1 MKRASVVGP
10 LILIALGVL
19 FLARNL
25 WPELPL
31 LDFLARYWP
40 FLLIGWGVLRL
51 AEIFFW
57 AATAKPLPS
66 RGISGG
72 EWVLVVFLILIGSTM
87 WAGRTHGW
95 LRANRIN
102 IGGLEMF
109 GEAFDYPIA
118 AQKAGVGKT
127 PQIVIESFRGNARI
141 NGGDVEEVKI
151 TGRKTIRALNQS
163 DADRANIDTNFEVVA
178 NGNQLIIRTNQ
189 DRAPNSSRVSADL
202 EITVPKG
209 AALSATGRYGDFD
222 INDLA
227 GPVEVVSDN
236 AGIRMQNIGGN
247 VRIDTRRSDVVRA
260 VNIKGNVELRGRG
273 TDLELQSIEGPVN
286 VTANYVGMIQFRA
299 LAKPLRY
306 ESQNTE
312 FTVERIPGLVRLTL
326 SDLNGTNLIGPI
338 RLRGR
343 SKDVQLVNFTQSV
356 DIELDRGDIELRPGN
371 VPLGKYEV
379 RTRSGEIEFAI
390 PEKARLDLNATTDR
404 GEITND
410 YGGNLH
416 AENSGRGATLK
427 GSIGDGP
434 RIELNTGRGSITVR
448 KSSGPETSTVLEE
461 LPAPPQP
468 PRAPG
473 GPQTLKPVE
482 Q

>member
-10 LILIALGVL
+10 LILIGLGVL

-40 FLLIGWGVLRL
+40 FILIGWGVLRL
-51 AEIFFW
+51 GEIFFW
-57 AATAKPLPS
+57 AATSRPLPS
-66 RGISGG
+66 RGVSGG

-109 GEAFDYPIA
+109 GEAYDYPIN
-118 AQKAGVGKT
+118 AQKAGIGKT

-141 NGGDVEEVKI
+141 NGADADEIKI

-163 DADRANIDTNFEVVA
+163 DGDRANNDTPFEVVT
-178 NGNQLIIRTNQ
+178 NGNQVIIRTNQ

-209 AALSATGRYGDFD
+209 ASLNASGRYGDFD
-222 INDLA
+222 VNDLA
-227 GPVEVVSDN
+227 GAVEISSDN
-236 AGIRMQNIGGN
+236 AGIRLQNIGGN

-260 VNIKGNVELRGRG
+260 VNVKGNVELRGRG

-312 FTVERIPGLVRLTL
+312 FTVEKIPGLVRLTL
-326 SDLNGTNLIGPI
+326 SDLNATNLVGPI

-343 SKDVQLVNFTQSV
+343 SKDVQLVNFTQAV

-410 YGGNLH
+410 YGGSLQ
-416 AENSGRGATLK
+416 AENTGRGATLK

-448 KSSGPETSTVLEE
+448 KSTGPETTVLEE
-461 LPAPPQP
+461 LPAPPPP

-473 GPQTLKPVE
+473 SPQTLKPVE